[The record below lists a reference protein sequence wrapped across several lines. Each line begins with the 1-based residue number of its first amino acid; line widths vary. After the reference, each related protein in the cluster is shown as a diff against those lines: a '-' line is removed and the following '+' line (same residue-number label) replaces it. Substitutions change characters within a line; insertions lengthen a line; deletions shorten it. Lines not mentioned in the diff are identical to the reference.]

1 MFHVDKEIYK
11 SARYG
16 VQNLIAKKKK
26 EFFENKLKEFI
37 SKPKDLRKTI
47 KIFTGTT

>member
-16 VQNLIAKKKK
+16 VQNLIAKKEK
-26 EFFENKLKEFI
+26 EFFENKL
-37 SKPKDLRKTI
+37 RVYQ
-47 KIFTGTT
+47 